1 MPTQYSFGKSL
12 LKGVVAFVLFSI
24 PFALQAVP
32 LQYTQLTVG
41 AVLVMVFNALK
52 FWYNS
57 TFA

>member
-1 MPTQYSFGKSL
+1 MTTQYSFGKSL

-24 PFALQAVP
+24 PFVLQAVP